1 MMVRSSVL
9 CSMYQK
15 GFWARYVGDKDSRSV
30 LMRLHVEE
38 DGRYV
43 STPTY
48 AFQTSGG
55 RWGGGKVSLAVDGQ
69 VAGFC
74 AYGDET

>member
-1 MMVRSSVL
+1 
-9 CSMYQK
+9 
-15 GFWARYVGDKDSRSV
+15 V